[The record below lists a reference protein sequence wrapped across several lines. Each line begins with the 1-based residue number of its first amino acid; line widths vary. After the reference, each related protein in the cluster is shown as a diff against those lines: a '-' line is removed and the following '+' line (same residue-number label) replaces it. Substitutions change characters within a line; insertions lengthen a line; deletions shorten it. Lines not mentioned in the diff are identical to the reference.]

1 MEEGR
6 TKNRLRASAYRICE
20 HAGYL
25 ATPSTFYRRRLFNSR
40 KTTGPLQSLMFTLP
54 KQRQWRLEVQAVFSN
69 HLRFAAQNK
78 TDWTFPRDLI
88 QELHCRSA
96 TALNKHCRTPGWR
109 VWFNY
114 PGTSLTCE
122 SSYLAD
128 MNSVRV
134 ADWYPLPFSCVIR
147 NTLVSCSGEDGPQFQ
162 GRSGATGA
170 TIFSSNL
177 PRL

>member
-1 MEEGR
+1 MAEGR
-6 TKNRLRASAYRICE
+6 TKDRLHAPVFGICE
-20 HAGYL
+20 HTGCMVTRPTL
-25 ATPSTFYRRRLFNSR
+25 YRRRLFNSP
-40 KTTGPLQSLMFTLP
+40 KASNPLQSLMFTLP

-69 HLRFAAQNK
+69 HWHFVAQNK
-78 TDWTFPRDLI
+78 TDWTFLRDLI